1 MTKIMSPRDDAADH
15 VDRRGFLQRSGAAGL
30 LYAFSIVAPGR
41 GAHAAGS
48 SQPIGAFVRI
58 GTDES
63 VTMLVGVSE
72 MGQGIASGI
81 AQVIAEELMVD
92 WSQVSVQTVNSGTT
106 YGNPFL
112 RGTQGTFG
120 SLSMRGY
127 FAPMRKAGAT
137 VREMLRAA
145 AAQAMNAPLSSLIA
159 ANGRVTAGSGAG
171 MTYGQLA
178 ALAVQ
183 QTPMD
188 NPPLLGTGKYVGV
201 SLPRTD
207 IPAKTTGAAV
217 FGLDVR
223 LPNMLYAAVV
233 HSPVFGG
240 ILSGALP
247 PPPSGAIAVVGL
259 DTAVA
264 VIARDTYTAFRAAQ
278 SLSVQWQPPTGA
290 TTVSTGSVLAQAQQL
305 MTTGEVQTAET
316 VGLAQAAIVGAS
328 APLDLTFSFPY
339 VAHACMEVLN
349 CTALVTSTS
358 CTIWAPTQ
366 AQTATAATAAR
377 LTGLPAAAITVNTTL
392 LGGGLGRKIE
402 QDFISQAIR
411 IAQTVPG
418 TPVKLTWSRE
428 QDFAADQYRSAALVR
443 ARASVDAM
451 GNVSWWTRLVAPSY
465 AYQHGGSTGI
475 DFIAIAGATGLPYA
489 FTNKLVEYVRHPAA
503 VPVGSWRAIGCS
515 INTFVTE
522 TMLDEI
528 AAITRSDP
536 LSLRRR
542 LLASNPRALAVL
554 DAAAAMANW
563 TTPPGTGRARGIA
576 FCFSDNAYVALVVEL
591 SQPTA
596 GSLRIIT
603 ASCAVDVG
611 MAVNPDSVTAQIE
624 GGIVHG
630 LSAALWG
637 EVPISNGRATVR
649 NFNNYRIIRMRD
661 MPTINVR
668 LLDGNPNSLGGAG
681 EISVPPVAPAV
692 ANAVASLTGQRL
704 RSLPLLRALTGG
716 TGGSSS
722 GPSSGTG
729 DPRTDSGRPG
739 SSDRSDSR
747 PSGDHS
753 DDEEDDDDEDDD

>member
-1 MTKIMSPRDDAADH
+1 MTGTISTHDDAADSLN
-15 VDRRGFLQRSGAAGL
+15 RRGFLQRSGAAGL
-30 LYAFSIVAPGR
+30 LYAFSIVAPAR
-41 GAHAAGS
+41 GARAAGP

-58 GTDES
+58 GADEN
-63 VTMLVGVSE
+63 VTILVGVSE

-81 AQVIAEELMVD
+81 AQVVAEELMVE
-92 WSQVSVQTVNSGTT
+92 WSRVSVETVNAGTT

-159 ANGRVTAGSGAG
+159 ANGRVSSASGT

-178 ALAVQ
+178 VLAAQ

-223 LPNMLYAAVV
+223 LPGMLYAAVV
-233 HSPVFGG
+233 NSPVFGG
-240 ILSGALP
+240 TVLGALP
-247 PPPSGAIAVVGL
+247 PTPSGAVGVVGL

-264 VIARDTYTAFRAAQ
+264 VIARDTYSAFRASQ
-278 SLSVQWQPPTGA
+278 SLAVKWQLPTGA
-290 TTVSTGSVLAQAQQL
+290 SAVSTGSVLTQAQDL

-316 VGLAQAAIVGAS
+316 VGVAQGTIVAAGT
-328 APLDLTFSFPY
+328 PLDRTYSFPY
-339 VAHACMEVLN
+339 LAHACMEVLN

-366 AQTATAATAAR
+366 AQTSTVATAAR

-428 QDFAADQYRSAALVR
+428 QDFGADQYRSAALVR
-443 ARASVDAM
+443 ARASVDAV

-489 FTNKLVEYVRHPAA
+489 FADKLVEYVRHPAA

-515 INTFVTE
+515 INTFVAE
-522 TMLDEI
+522 TMVDEI
-528 AAITRSDP
+528 AAAAGSDP
-536 LSLRRR
+536 LAFRQK
-542 LLASNPRALAVL
+542 LLANNPRALAVVN
-554 DAAAAMANW
+554 AAASLGNW
-563 TTPPGTGRARGIA
+563 TTPPAAGRARGFA
-576 FCFSDNAYVALVVEL
+576 FCFSDNAYVAMVVEL
-591 SQPTA
+591 SQPAA
-596 GSLRIIT
+596 GSLRIFTI
-603 ASCAVDVG
+603 SCAVDVG
-611 MAVNPDSVTAQIE
+611 MAVNPDSVIAQIE
-624 GGIVHG
+624 GGVVHG

-649 NFNNYRIIRMRD
+649 NFNTYRMVRMRD

-668 LLDGNPNSLGGAG
+668 LIDGNPNALGGAG
-681 EISVPPVAPAV
+681 EISVPPVAPAI
-692 ANAVASLTGQRL
+692 ANAVARLTGQRL
-704 RSLPLLRALTGG
+704 RSLPLLRALAGGG
-716 TGGSSS
+716 TSS
-722 GPSSGTG
+722 GSTSGTASSG
-729 DPRTDSGRPG
+729 SGSASAG
-739 SSDRSDSR
+739 SATRSDSR
-747 PSGDHS
+747 TSGDHS
-753 DDEEDDDDEDDD
+753 EHGEDD